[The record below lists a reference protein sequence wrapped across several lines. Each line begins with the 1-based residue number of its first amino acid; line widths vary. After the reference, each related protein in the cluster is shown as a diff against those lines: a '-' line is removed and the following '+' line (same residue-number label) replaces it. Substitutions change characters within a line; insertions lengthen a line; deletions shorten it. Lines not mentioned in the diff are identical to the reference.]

1 MLENLSILKELPKP
15 EKTPTHEIPYVPAE
29 TNLAEF
35 TLRALILGIL
45 MAVVLG
51 AANAYLG
58 LRAGM
63 TISATFPAAVISI
76 AAFRRPFMR
85 GSVLEQNT
93 ARTTAA
99 ERKMR
104 GVNANAM

>member
-1 MLENLSILKELPKP
+1 MLENLSIQKELPKP
-15 EKTPTHEIPYVPAE
+15 EMTPTHEIPYVPAE
-29 TNLAEF
+29 TNLPKF

-58 LRAGM
+58 LRSGM
-63 TISATFPAAVISI
+63 TISATFPAAVIAI
-76 AAFRRPFMR
+76 AAFRLPFIR
-85 GSVLEQNT
+85 GSVLEQNI
-93 ARTTAA
+93 ARTTPG

-104 GVNANAM
+104 GVNANAI